1 MPSKLQIKLL
11 SNSGELLNVI
21 NCPAGRVC
29 VFRGNTP
36 ADLRP
41 YQRALI
47 GTHGKEKLS
56 VNVDGADYDPERH
69 NVIGLGEAAPHAGLT
84 VREFLAKSGVNDDS
98 LSTLLSSYG
107 LDGTADTRCSALS
120 PDQERRI
127 RLLFAISQPESA
139 LIVNEPFETITSQW
153 KERFA
158 ELLLD
163 FVRLKGGLVV
173 IPSLSYRPE
182 CWIDNSLI
190 SRIEVGQSIQR
201 TIGFGSAGS
210 QSNEMIDELRRKLR
224 QDHEEDD
231 EDDDEA
237 DGIPAS
243 LAAAASLGALG
254 SPNLEK
260 TASSD
265 MALIK
270 AWLSSADSLTFKII
284 SSVLAAAVGV
294 GGALVAMQLM
304 TAPDASQPPVVV
316 AAVNP
321 PQHPINKEPEE
332 KKTKLDAA
340 ITDARQEVT
349 SGAASSGVAEAP
361 PKPSIHYV
369 LDGYADVIR
378 ISIIDTTH
386 GKAGEMADAVPKSAD
401 NHPPADSR
409 SGNLYSLLEQAG
421 SSNEQGSSGAS
432 AAPPPP
438 QPYQDPYIEEP
449 VEEDTSYDQTEEDQ
463 RREEIRAK
471 FLEAI
476 RAAAERREASMDEE

>member
-69 NVIGLGEAAPHAGLT
+69 NVIGLGEAAPHPGLT
-84 VREFLAKSGVNDDS
+84 VREFLAKSGVNDDT
-98 LSTLLSSYG
+98 LSTLLASYG

-127 RLLFAISQPESA
+127 RLLFAISQPEKA

-224 QDHEEDD
+224 QDDEEDD
-231 EDDDEA
+231 DDDE
-237 DGIPAS
+237 GERIPAS
-243 LAAAASLGALG
+243 LAVAASLGALG
-254 SPNLEK
+254 SPDLEK

-294 GGALVAMQLM
+294 GGALVAMQLV
-304 TAPDASQPPVVV
+304 TEPEAPAPAVVV

-321 PQHPINKEPEE
+321 PQPPVQQEPDQ
-332 KKTKLDAA
+332 KRTKLDAA
-340 ITDARQEVT
+340 ITEARQEVT
-349 SGAASSGVAEAP
+349 SGAASSGASESPA
-361 PKPSIHYV
+361 KPSSHYI

-378 ISIIDTTH
+378 VSIIDTTH
-386 GKAGEMADAVPKSAD
+386 GKTGEIADAAPKSAD
-401 NHPPADSR
+401 NQPTEGRR

-421 SSNEQGSSGAS
+421 SSSDQGSAGAS
-432 AAPPPP
+432 APPPP
-438 QPYQDPYIEEP
+438 AQPYEDPYIEETA
-449 VEEDTSYDQTEEDQ
+449 EEDTSYDQTEEDQ

-476 RAAAERREASMDEE
+476 RAAAERREASIDEE